1 MGVVREQRV
10 GVESLDE
17 TGVFL
22 LIIIG
27 GNIVAIP
34 ATWWQNGLLPAEK
47 LTVAVAATWW
57 KN

>member
-1 MGVVREQRV
+1 MVREQRV

-22 LIIIG
+22 LLIIG